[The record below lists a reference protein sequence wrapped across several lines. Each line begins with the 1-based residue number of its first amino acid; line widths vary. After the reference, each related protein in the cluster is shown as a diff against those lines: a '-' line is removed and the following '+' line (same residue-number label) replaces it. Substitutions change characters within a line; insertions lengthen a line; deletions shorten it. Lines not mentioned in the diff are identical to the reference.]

1 LDCHNLGY
9 LFLRFHARNKDVDEV
24 NELVL
29 NYVEDLAEY
38 FSRNVCKNED
48 SQKFDEKNQ
57 EKLNKLY

>member
-1 LDCHNLGY
+1 
-9 LFLRFHARNKDVDEV
+9 V